1 MVPRRQLKRHEMT
14 GLSATVAEEKTTSC
28 WKFTWPV
35 EKWEK
40 HKDIESD
47 FLIYLAILLEHSIHR
62 SYINILIAET
72 YV

>member
-1 MVPRRQLKRHEMT
+1 MYCCPDMVPWRQLKRHEMT
-14 GLSATVAEEKTTSC
+14 GLSASAVEEKTTSC

-47 FLIYLAILLEHSIHR
+47 VNMHGHMLEH
-62 SYINILIAET
+62 
-72 YV
+72 